1 MYRVIFQLNEADDHR
16 INLVLNNMNN
26 LLADLEEVEMELV
39 AYSQGVVLY
48 LKEENPHL
56 EREENLQGKGVHL
69 AVCNNTLRSLNLKP
83 EDLLEGVRVV
93 PSGVGELVRKQKE
106 GWIYIRP

>member
-56 EREENLQGKGVHL
+56 ERVENLQGKGVHL

-93 PSGVGELVRKQKE
+93 PSGVGELVRRQKD

>member
-1 MYRVIFQLNEADDHR
+1 MYRVIFQLNEADDYR
-16 INLVLNNMNN
+16 INLVLNNITN
-26 LLADLEEVEMELV
+26 LLYDLKEAEIELV

-56 EREENLQGKGVHL
+56 ERVQNLQGKGVHL

-93 PSGVGELVRKQKE
+93 PSGVGELVRRQKD